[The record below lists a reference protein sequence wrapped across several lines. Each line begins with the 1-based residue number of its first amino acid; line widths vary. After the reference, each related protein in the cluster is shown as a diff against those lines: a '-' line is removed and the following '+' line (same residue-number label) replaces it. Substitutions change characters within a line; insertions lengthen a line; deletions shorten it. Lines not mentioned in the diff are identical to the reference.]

1 MLNRLTMLACVL
13 PAVLLAALSP
23 ARMTARTTAQ
33 GTTTPSNAGDSAR
46 VILQRYAD
54 AWKGRQELA
63 FDGALVLAFWVRG
76 GQGGTYNLTLSHTP
90 GTTIREGSPAQYDI
104 GFEVDI
110 EFLRRLDRG
119 EMGALT
125 AMGQARST
133 DPIPLNPKLG
143 ELFSARPDASLLF
156 RRVAFHFWNRDWPE
170 IVPFGEGATRQ
181 VHGGN
186 AAVLVYDQEFRSAWY
201 QLKPGMHIN
210 ADPGDQSND
219 FPQLI
224 VVTRGRVNA
233 RLDGRQLVVS
243 EGQAIFIPA
252 GMAHEFWAAA
262 GLRLLPLILTP
273 GSRPAVTGR

>member
-1 MLNRLTMLACVL
+1 MLNRQKTLACVL
-13 PAVLLAALSP
+13 LAVLLATLSLP
-23 ARMTARTTAQ
+23 WMTAQ
-33 GTTTPSNAGDSAR
+33 GAATPSNAGDSAR
-46 VILQRYAD
+46 VILQQYAD
-54 AWKGRQELA
+54 AWKGHQELTV
-63 FDGALVLAFWVRG
+63 DGALVLAFWVRG
-76 GQGGTYNLTLSHTP
+76 GLGGTYNLTPSQMP

-156 RRVAFHFWNRDWPE
+156 QRVAFHFWNRDWPE
-170 IVPFGEGATRQ
+170 IVPFGEGAARQ

-233 RLDGRQLVVS
+233 LLDGRERVAS

-262 GLRLLPLILTP
+262 GQYGELVWTAF
-273 GSRPAVTGR
+273 GKGA